1 MKRKC
6 LVVRLIAIVLV
17 IALAVLMFLIGRQH
31 TILVDDKTIM
41 LADGTEIKA
50 LSTVEVRI
58 DKQEQMELAARD
70 RDQYVVTGQRH
81 TITVAYTDSQW
92 DEHTFSREFEVPIG
106 LDMVI
111 ISIPTLVARQDA
123 PVGEWLSEYETPK
136 VVVKQ
141 EEEVVTSEDTGLGS
155 SF

>member
-123 PVGEWLSEYETPK
+123 PAGEWLSEYETPK